1 MIAFKMQ
8 YTARLG
14 SHTIDCNDPDLQV
27 FESNLPAI
35 IRARELGENSALV
48 SHLCSNATVPQLV
61 GSGLGVSRK
70 DDAQENPT
78 VTHHLIASLIQT
90 IHHMIL
96 KQHRMEAGRAS
107 LDSLLCCC
115 LLVCKGNLLRHS

>member
-48 SHLCSNATVPQLV
+48 SHLCSNATGPHLV

-96 KQHRMEAGRAS
+96 KHTQNGSWKCISRFSTLLLFAS
-107 LDSLLCCC
+107 ETY
-115 LLVCKGNLLRHS
+115 